1 MAQGA
6 GKSFV
11 VKSTAQQGLSDLAK
25 AINSI
30 SQKNIYIGVIGN
42 NSEHEG
48 ELNNAQLMAIHEFGT
63 DDGHVPERAPIRK
76 TMAKNGDG
84 YGTMF
89 EKAIMGVLE
98 GKSDADIILNRIGAQ
113 VSGDVVKEIQAG
125 LTPDISDSTKA
136 RRIKGDGDE
145 EMKPLIDTGALVQ
158 SISYEV
164 K

>member
-1 MAQGA
+1 MARGA

-11 VKSTAQQGLSDLAK
+11 VSNTAQQGLRDLAK
-25 AINSI
+25 AIDSI
-30 SQKNIYIGVIGN
+30 SQKNVYIGVIGN
-42 NSEHEG
+42 NAGREG

-63 DDGHVPERAPIRK
+63 EHIPERAPIRK

-98 GKSDADIILNRIGAQ
+98 GDSDADLILNRIGAQ
-113 VSGDVVKEIQAG
+113 VAGDVVGEIQAG
-125 LTPDISDSTKA
+125 VGPELAPSTVRRKGSD
-136 RRIKGDGDE
+136 R
-145 EMKPLIDTGALVQ
+145 PLIDTGALVQ

>member
-11 VKSTAQQGLSDLAK
+11 VSNTAQQGLRDLAK
-25 AINSI
+25 AIDSI
-30 SQKNIYIGVIGN
+30 SQKNVYIGVIGN
-42 NSEHEG
+42 NSEREG

-76 TMAKNGDG
+76 TMAKNGDS

-89 EKAIMGVLE
+89 EKAIKGVLE

-113 VSGDVVKEIQAG
+113 VAGDVVGEIQAG
-125 LTPDISDSTKA
+125 VEPGLAESTIKRKGSD
-136 RRIKGDGDE
+136 
-145 EMKPLIDTGALVQ
+145 KPLIDTGALVQ

>member
-11 VKSTAQQGLSDLAK
+11 VSNTAQRGLRDLAK
-25 AINSI
+25 AIDSI
-30 SQKNIYIGVIGN
+30 SQKNVYIGVIGN
-42 NSEHEG
+42 NAGREG

-63 DDGHVPERAPIRK
+63 DHIPERAPIRK
-76 TMAKNGDG
+76 TMAKNGDS

-98 GKSDADIILNRIGAQ
+98 GKSDADLILNRVGAQ
-113 VSGDVVKEIQAG
+113 VSGDVVGEIQAG
-125 LTPDISDSTKA
+125 VDPVLAPSTIKRKGSD
-136 RRIKGDGDE
+136 R
-145 EMKPLIDTGALVQ
+145 PLIDTGALVQ

>member
-11 VKSTAQQGLSDLAK
+11 VSNTAQQGLRDLAK
-25 AINSI
+25 AIDSI
-30 SQKNIYIGVIGN
+30 SQKNVYIGVIGN
-42 NSEHEG
+42 NAGREG

-63 DDGHVPERAPIRK
+63 EHIPERAPIRK
-76 TMAKNGDG
+76 TMAKNGEG

-89 EKAIMGVLE
+89 EKAIKKVLE
-98 GKSDADIILNRIGAQ
+98 ENEGADLLLDKIGVQ
-113 VSGDVVKEIQAG
+113 VAGDVVGEIQSGIEPELAPSTIKRKG
-125 LTPDISDSTKA
+125 SD
-136 RRIKGDGDE
+136 R
-145 EMKPLIDTGALVQ
+145 PLIDTGALVQ

>member
-11 VKSTAQQGLSDLAK
+11 VSNTAQQGLRDLAK
-25 AINSI
+25 AIDSI
-30 SQKNIYIGVIGN
+30 SQKNVYIGVIGN
-42 NSEHEG
+42 KAGREG

-63 DDGHVPERAPIRK
+63 EHTPERAPIRK
-76 TMAKNGDG
+76 TMAKNGDS

-89 EKAIMGVLE
+89 EKAIKGVLE
-98 GKSDADIILNRIGAQ
+98 GKSDSDIILNRIGAQ
-113 VSGDVVKEIQAG
+113 VAGDVVGEIQAG
-125 LTPDISDSTKA
+125 VEPGLAESTIKRKGSD
-136 RRIKGDGDE
+136 
-145 EMKPLIDTGALVQ
+145 KPLIDTGALVQ

>member
-11 VKSTAQQGLSDLAK
+11 VKSTAQQGLSELAK

-42 NSEHEG
+42 NSEHDG

-76 TMAKNGDG
+76 TMAKNGDS

-89 EKAIMGVLE
+89 EKAIKGVLE

-113 VSGDVVKEIQAG
+113 VAGDVVGEIQAG
-125 LTPDISDSTKA
+125 VEPGLAESTIKRKGSD
-136 RRIKGDGDE
+136 R
-145 EMKPLIDTGALVQ
+145 PLIDTGALVQ

>member
-11 VKSTAQQGLSDLAK
+11 VRNTAQQGLRDLAK
-25 AINSI
+25 AIDSI
-30 SQKNIYIGVIGN
+30 SQKNVYIGVIGN
-42 NSEHEG
+42 NAGREG

-63 DDGHVPERAPIRK
+63 EHIPERAPIRK

-98 GKSDADIILNRIGAQ
+98 GNSDADLILNRIGAQ
-113 VSGDVVKEIQAG
+113 VAGDVVGEIQSGVGPELAPSTIKRKG
-125 LTPDISDSTKA
+125 SD
-136 RRIKGDGDE
+136 R
-145 EMKPLIDTGALVQ
+145 PLIDTGALVQ

>member
-11 VKSTAQQGLSDLAK
+11 VSNTAQQGLRDLAK
-25 AINSI
+25 AIDSI
-30 SQKNIYIGVIGN
+30 SQKNVYIGVIGDN
-42 NSEHEG
+42 AGRDG

-63 DDGHVPERAPIRK
+63 EHVPERAPIRK

-84 YGTMF
+84 YGSMF
-89 EKAIMGVLE
+89 EKAIMGVLA
-98 GKSDADIILNRIGAQ
+98 GKSDADLILNRIGAQ
-113 VSGDVVKEIQAG
+113 VAGDVVGEIQSGIEPALSLQTVKRKG
-125 LTPDISDSTKA
+125 SD
-136 RRIKGDGDE
+136 R
-145 EMKPLIDTGALVQ
+145 PLIDTGALVQ

>member
-11 VKSTAQQGLSDLAK
+11 VSDTAQQGLRDLAK
-25 AINSI
+25 AIDSI
-30 SQKNIYIGVIGN
+30 SQKNVYIGVIGN
-42 NSEHEG
+42 NAGREG

-63 DDGHVPERAPIRK
+63 EHIPERAPIRK

-98 GKSDADIILNRIGAQ
+98 GNSDADLILNRIGAQ
-113 VSGDVVKEIQAG
+113 VAGDVVGEIQAG
-125 LTPDISDSTKA
+125 VDPELAPST
-136 RRIKGDGDE
+136 IKRKGSNR
-145 EMKPLIDTGALVQ
+145 PLIDTGALVQ

>member
-6 GKSFV
+6 GSRSFV
-11 VKSTAQQGLSDLAK
+11 VKSTAQQGLKDLAS

-30 SQKNIYIGVIGN
+30 SKKSVYIGVIGDN
-42 NSEHEG
+42 AGREG

-63 DDGHVPERAPIRK
+63 ANIPERAPIRK
-76 TMAKNGDG
+76 TMAKNGEG
-84 YGTMF
+84 YGAKF

-98 GKSDADIILNRIGAQ
+98 GRTDADLILNRIGAQ
-113 VSGDVVKEIQAG
+113 VAGDIVGEIQAG
-125 LTPDISDSTKA
+125 VDPELSPSTIKRKGSD
-136 RRIKGDGDE
+136 R
-145 EMKPLIDTGALVQ
+145 PLIDTGELVQ

>member
-11 VKSTAQQGLSDLAK
+11 VSNTAQQGLRDLAN
-25 AINSI
+25 AIDSI
-30 SQKNIYIGVIGN
+30 SQKSVYIGVIGN
-42 NSEHEG
+42 NSGREG

-63 DDGHVPERAPIRK
+63 EHIPERAPIRK
-76 TMAKNGDG
+76 TMAKNGDS

-89 EKAIMGVLE
+89 EKAIKGVLE
-98 GKSDADIILNRIGAQ
+98 GKFDADVILNKIGVQ
-113 VSGDVVKEIQAG
+113 VSGDVVKEIQDG

-136 RRIKGDGDE
+136 RRIKGDGDG

>member
-11 VKSTAQQGLSDLAK
+11 VSNTAQQGLRDLAK

-30 SQKNIYIGVIGN
+30 SQKNVYIGVIGN

-76 TMAKNGDG
+76 TMAKNGYS

-89 EKAIMGVLE
+89 EKAILGVLE
-98 GKSDADIILNRIGAQ
+98 GKSDSDIILNRIGAQ
-113 VSGDVVKEIQAG
+113 VAGDVVGEIQSGVGPELAPSTIKRKG
-125 LTPDISDSTKA
+125 SD
-136 RRIKGDGDE
+136 R
-145 EMKPLIDTGALVQ
+145 PLIDTGALVQ

>member
-11 VKSTAQQGLSDLAK
+11 VSNTAQQGLRDLAK
-25 AINSI
+25 AIDSI
-30 SQKNIYIGVIGN
+30 SQKNVYIGVIGDN
-42 NSEHEG
+42 TGREG

-63 DDGHVPERAPIRK
+63 EHIPERAPIRK
-76 TMAKNGDG
+76 TMAKNGDS

-89 EKAIMGVLE
+89 EKAIKKVLE
-98 GKSDADIILNRIGAQ
+98 ENDGADLLLNKMGAQ
-113 VSGDVVKEIQAG
+113 VAGDVVKEIQAG

-136 RRIKGDGDE
+136 RRIKGNGDG

>member
-11 VKSTAQQGLSDLAK
+11 VKSTAQQGLRDLAK
-25 AINSI
+25 AIDSI
-30 SQKNIYIGVIGN
+30 SQKNVYIGVIGN

-76 TMAKNGDG
+76 TMAKNGDS

-89 EKAIMGVLE
+89 EKAIKGVLE

-113 VSGDVVKEIQAG
+113 VAGDVVGEIRAG
-125 LTPDISDSTKA
+125 VDPELAPSTIKRKGSD
-136 RRIKGDGDE
+136 R
-145 EMKPLIDTGALVQ
+145 PLIDTGALVQ

>member
-1 MAQGA
+1 MALGA

-11 VKSTAQQGLSDLAK
+11 VSNTAQQGLRDLAK

-30 SQKNIYIGVIGN
+30 SQKNVYIGVIGN
-42 NSEHEG
+42 NAGREG

-63 DDGHVPERAPIRK
+63 EHIPERAPIRK
-76 TMAKNGDG
+76 TMAKNGDS

-89 EKAIMGVLE
+89 EKAIKGVLE
-98 GKSDADIILNRIGAQ
+98 GHSDADLILNRIGAQ
-113 VSGDVVKEIQAG
+113 VAGDVVGEIQSGIEPELAPSTIKRKG
-125 LTPDISDSTKA
+125 SD
-136 RRIKGDGDE
+136 R
-145 EMKPLIDTGALVQ
+145 PLIDTGALVQ

>member
-11 VKSTAQQGLSDLAK
+11 VKSTAQQGLRDLAK

-30 SQKNIYIGVIGN
+30 SQKNVYIGVIGN

-76 TMAKNGDG
+76 TMAKNGDS

-89 EKAIMGVLE
+89 EKAIKGVLE
-98 GKSDADIILNRIGAQ
+98 GKPDADIILNRIGAQ
-113 VSGDVVKEIQAG
+113 VAGDVVGEIQAG
-125 LTPDISDSTKA
+125 VEPGLAESTIKRKGSD
-136 RRIKGDGDE
+136 
-145 EMKPLIDTGALVQ
+145 KPLIDTGALVQ